1 MQTVTPVEYWLLYIM
16 YWQTVTHSQMW
27 AAIFSVTKV
36 LLEHSDTIH
45 LLNIY
50 GCFYATKGSSSFD
63 RDHMLTKPGIFII
76 CLFMEKI
83 VDLWY
88 ISLIL
93 SYIHLLNKC

>member
-1 MQTVTPVEYWLLYIM
+1 M
-16 YWQTVTHSQMW
+16 YRQTVTHSQMW

-83 VDLWY
+83 VDL
-88 ISLIL
+88 
-93 SYIHLLNKC
+93 